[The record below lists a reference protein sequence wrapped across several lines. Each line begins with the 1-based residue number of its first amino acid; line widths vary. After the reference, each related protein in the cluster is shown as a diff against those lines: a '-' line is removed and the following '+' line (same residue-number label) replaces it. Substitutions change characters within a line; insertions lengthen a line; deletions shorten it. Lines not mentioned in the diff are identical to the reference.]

1 MSFDTNINGAFLK
14 NENENLVSEMSYLYN
29 DYNHQEKIK
38 AFEIKLNFQNLFFY
52 VTLTLNMFKLS
63 LRLFTKLGRL

>member
-14 NENENLVSEMSYLYN
+14 NENENLVSEMSYLCN